1 MGTCTHRWGSNGY
14 TAWMKLTD
22 RTLTESK
29 WHSDEKHSPATSLL
43 WSSGVLYRCPSQ
55 APDYLDPHLDSSF
68 CPCTYYTTRL
78 GSNDCQHPKACAH
91 KTTSTEFSAALGQQY
106 SSAPAG
112 SPYILHNAIINI
124 WGGGKKKEVNEEL
137 PQQLLPPRN
146 MTYIG
151 SPSRRAIVL
160 HSEWSAKSHHW
171 ALQDAGD
178 FAGSAVPY
186 CLVLPPERAPIS
198 KKQNWRWALSS
209 MMTELLLGPGPVGQH
224 IKTQGFFHLF
234 VILFVFKH
242 APLLPHFTNSW
253 TLMNS
258 KHFEARSLK
267 HFAINGTKAHVKT
280 HWDSNGMLCD

>member
-1 MGTCTHRWGSNGY
+1 MTASTQRHAPTKQRAQSSLQLWDSNTALHQQAAPTFCT
-14 TAWMKLTD
+14 MQ
-22 RTLTESK
+22 
-29 WHSDEKHSPATSLL
+29 L
-43 WSSGVLYRCPSQ
+43 W
-55 APDYLDPHLDSSF
+55 
-68 CPCTYYTTRL
+68 TY
-78 GSNDCQHPKACAH
+78 G
-91 KTTSTEFSAALGQQY
+91 
-106 SSAPAG
+106 
-112 SPYILHNAIINI
+112 
-124 WGGGKKKEVNEEL
+124 GGGKKKEVNEEL